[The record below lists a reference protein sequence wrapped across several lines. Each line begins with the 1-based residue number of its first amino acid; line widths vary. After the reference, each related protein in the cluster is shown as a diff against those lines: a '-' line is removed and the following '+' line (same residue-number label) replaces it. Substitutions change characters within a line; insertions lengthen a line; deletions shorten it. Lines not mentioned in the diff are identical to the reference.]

1 VIPDWLVAAGE
12 LFLDVTLLALLAL
25 LQLPRER
32 GERIVRAI
40 VNAVFGKKSNGGN

>member
-1 VIPDWLVAAGE
+1 MIPDWLVA
-12 LFLDVTLLALLAL
+12 LANLVLGVAVLAMLVL

-40 VNAVFGKKSNGGN
+40 VRLLLGKNSKGGN